1 VKRGRGEKGKR
12 RLRAETPQNRNAAK
26 TKRQNYK
33 IKTFKMTIKNLSVTF
48 LLILL
53 AGCSSGKSQ
62 KNKAEEQKWS
72 VRMANTVMTQADSL
86 IRYVSGKP
94 KWAYDV
100 AFLGMAIDRLG
111 NEDPKYSKY
120 MEDWV
125 NYFVHDDGSVT
136 DYRLEEYNLDRIFPG
151 RNVLTVYQRDSR
163 QKCKIALDNFIKQLE
178 THPKTNSGGYWHKKI
193 YPWQMWLD
201 GIFMGSTFMAAYARE
216 FNQPEWFDAATRQ
229 TIMIYEK
236 TLDPGTGLLMH
247 AWDESREQKWCDPL
261 TGKSLYPWS
270 RATGWYLMAIMDI
283 LDCLP
288 ADHPDRNGL
297 ISILQKTS
305 DALLKVRDPDSG
317 IWFQV
322 LNHGGREGNYL
333 EGSGSAMFTYVFA
346 KGARLGYLDQKYRE
360 IAESA
365 FDGILKEL
373 ITVDEKGFVTMHNIC
388 GGCGLGGNPYRDGSY
403 EYYIN
408 EKRFDNDTKGVA
420 PFILAALE
428 LDR

>member
-1 VKRGRGEKGKR
+1 MNNIPLLVLLLVVTAFNFQQEDK
-12 RLRAETPQNRNAAK
+12 K
-26 TKRQNYK
+26 TTQPD
-33 IKTFKMTIKNLSVTF
+33 
-48 LLILL
+48 
-53 AGCSSGKSQ
+53 A
-62 KNKAEEQKWS
+62 KWS

-86 IRYVSGKP
+86 IHYVSGKP

-111 NEDPKYSKY
+111 NIDAEYSDY

-125 NYFVHDDGSVT
+125 NYFVRPDGSVT
-136 DYRLEEYNLDRIFPG
+136 DYRISEYNLDRIFPG
-151 RNVLTVYQRDSR
+151 RNVMTVYKRNPDT
-163 QKCKIALDNFIKQLE
+163 KYKIALDNFIEQLKS
-178 THPKTNSGGYWHKKI
+178 HPKTNIGGYWHKNI

-201 GIFMGSTFMAAYARE
+201 GIFMGSTYMVQYAKE
-216 FNQPEWFDAATRQ
+216 FNVPEWYDVATAQ
-229 TIMIYEK
+229 TKMIYEK
-236 TLDPGTGLLMH
+236 TLDPSTGLLMH
-247 AWDESREQKWCDPL
+247 AWDESRKQKWCDPV
-261 TGKSLYPWS
+261 TGKSHYPWS
-270 RATGWYLMAIMDI
+270 RAMGWYTMAILDI
-283 LDCLP
+283 LDYLP
-288 ADHPDRNGL
+288 SDHPDRDDL
-297 ISILQKTS
+297 ITILQKTCA
-305 DALLKVRDPDSG
+305 ALVKVRDPESG

-346 KGARLGYLDQKYRE
+346 KGAGLGYLDKKYSK
-360 IAESA
+360 IACSA

-373 ITVDEKGFVTMHNIC
+373 VTVDDKGLVTIHNIC

-420 PFILAALE
+420 PFILAAIE